1 MSDGLIDLLYFL
13 NEVMSIIVK
22 VGIVTL
28 LWVLVP
34 KLRLKNMIMKEYI
47 EFHRSMK

>member
-1 MSDGLIDLLYFL
+1 MTDGLVDLLYFL

>member
-1 MSDGLIDLLYFL
+1 MSDGLVDLLYFL

>member
-1 MSDGLIDLLYFL
+1 MSDGLVDLLYIL

-22 VGIVTL
+22 VGITAL

-34 KLRLKNMIMKEYI
+34 KLRYKSMLMKQCI
-47 EFHRSMK
+47 DFNRKDV

>member
-1 MSDGLIDLLYFL
+1 MTDGLIDLLYFL

>member
-1 MSDGLIDLLYFL
+1 MSDALIELLYFA

-22 VGIVTL
+22 VGIVVL

-47 EFHRSMK
+47 EFQRSVK

>member
-1 MSDGLIDLLYFL
+1 MTDGLIDLLYCL

-47 EFHRSMK
+47 EFQRSVK

>member
-1 MSDGLIDLLYFL
+1 MTDGLIDLLYFL

-22 VGIVTL
+22 VGIVAL

>member
-1 MSDGLIDLLYFL
+1 MSDGLVDLLYFL

-34 KLRLKNMIMKEYI
+34 KLGLKNIIMKEYI

>member
-1 MSDGLIDLLYFL
+1 MSDGLVDLLYFL

-47 EFHRSMK
+47 EFQRSVK